1 MGCELLDFRCII
13 VSELVGNAV
22 LAVILGAVIYFMIAS
37 KLRWGFDTTIAFG
50 FPFLLVLGLSL
61 AGFSVL
67 YAFLTVIVGI
77 MLGWIFTEMFRGR

>member
-13 VSELVGNAV
+13 VSELVGNV
-22 LAVILGAVIYFMIAS
+22 MLAMILGTIIYFMVAS

-50 FPFLLVLGLSL
+50 FPFLFVLGLSL

-67 YAFLTVIVGI
+67 YAFLTVIIGV
-77 MLGWIFTEMFRGR
+77 MLGWIFSEMFRGR